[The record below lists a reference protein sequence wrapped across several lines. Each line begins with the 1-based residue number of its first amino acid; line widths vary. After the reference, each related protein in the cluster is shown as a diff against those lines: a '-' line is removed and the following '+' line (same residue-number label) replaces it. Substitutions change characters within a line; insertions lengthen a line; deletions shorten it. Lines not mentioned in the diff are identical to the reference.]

1 MNENETL
8 FKNAPVHKAV
18 FQMAIPT
25 VISSLVLIIYNMADK
40 YIASQIQIKDIM
52 KTMDN
57 RIKIDPKRLEEY
69 M

>member
-25 VISSLVLIIYNMADK
+25 VISSLVLIIYKKKQSLHPLSAAML
-40 YIASQIQIKDIM
+40 
-52 KTMDN
+52 
-57 RIKIDPKRLEEY
+57 P
-69 M
+69 

>member
-25 VISSLVLIIYNMADK
+25 VISSLVLIIYKKKQGRSFELMEG
-40 YIASQIQIKDIM
+40 
-52 KTMDN
+52 
-57 RIKIDPKRLEEY
+57 ID
-69 M
+69 